1 MTKVKICGIT
11 NLKDARACA
20 AYGADFLGF
29 IFYKKSK
36 RCVSVDEA
44 KSIIH
49 ALKPPVYKVGVFV
62 DEDPRAVEK
71 AALACGLDFLQ
82 FHGNEPPQYL
92 GKFRKY
98 KTIKA
103 IRVLDYICP
112 DEVKS
117 YPHSLILFDTLK
129 KNLYGGTGEAFDW
142 KALEPVKKMKRPFIV
157 SGGLTVENVGGL
169 VQSIKP
175 FAVDAASGVEK
186 SPGQKDHAL
195 VKKFIESVKAKTK

>member
-11 NLKDARACA
+11 NLKDAQTCA

-36 RCVSVDEA
+36 RCVSVDKA
-44 KSIIH
+44 KNIIH
-49 ALKPPVYKVGVFV
+49 ALKSSVYKVGVFV

-71 AALACGLDFLQ
+71 AALVCGLDFLQ
-82 FHGNEPPQYL
+82 FHGDESPQYVARF
-92 GKFRKY
+92 KKY

-112 DEVKS
+112 EEVRS

-129 KNLYGGTGEAFDW
+129 KNLYGGTGQAFDW
-142 KALEPVKKMKRPFIV
+142 EALEPVKKMKRPFIV
-157 SGGLTVENVGGL
+157 SGGLTVENAGGL
-169 VQSIKP
+169 VALIRP
-175 FAVDAASGVEK
+175 FVVDVAGGVEK

-195 VKKFIESVKAKTK
+195 VKKFIESVKKG